1 MLGGVGIPHV
11 IRQENGV
18 LLGETRGGAG
28 REVSSGAHSECYD
41 GVCGDHIDLD
51 S

>member
-41 GVCGDHIDLD
+41 ENTGQCFNLPN
-51 S
+51 